1 MKKEILKELV
11 IEKITRDGY
20 VVVEEDFIV
29 SEERVDF
36 YLNGSKLISVMS
48 IAKDQDAHIVGFLMS
63 EGVLDNID
71 DISSLRISD
80 DGLAV
85 FVEAKINEANIKN
98 LFKEKTLTTGC
109 CVGVTGNIEDRIVK
123 EFNKT
128 TKKYEA
134 DELFERI
141 EEFYDESELFKKSGC
156 VHKAKLVLSNGSSIE
171 AEDVGRHNAIDKTI
185 GKAKLMRVNMKDAY
199 LIVSGRLSMEMVVK
213 CVMHKIPM
221 VISKAAPTHLGIK
234 SAQLHGVTLIGFA
247 RGGRMNVYTHSSRIA
262 MNRPTNAI
270 EKIFDEV
277 LGNAIG

>member
-1 MKKEILKELV
+1 MKKETLKTLV

-20 VVVEEDFIV
+20 VIAEEDFII
-29 SEERVDF
+29 SEERIDF
-36 YLNGSKLISVMS
+36 YLNGNKLISVMS

-63 EGVLDNID
+63 EGVLEDVS
-71 DISSLRISD
+71 DIVSLRISD

-85 FVEAKINEANIKN
+85 FIEAKINEENIKN

-128 TKKYEA
+128 KQTYDA
-134 DELFERI
+134 TELFDRV

-171 AEDVGRHNAIDKTI
+171 AEDIGRHNAIDKTI
-185 GKAKLMRVNMKDAY
+185 GKAKLMRADMKDAY

-247 RGGRMNVYTHSSRIA
+247 RGGRMNVYTHSSRIV
-262 MNRPTNAI
+262 MNRVAKAI
-270 EKIFDEV
+270 EVKEKEATV
-277 LGNAIG
+277 VG